1 MANDD
6 YPDSSIGSLLNDLLG
21 GLTNKNRSCRGVDS
35 GHREFGWARVGHE
48 FSIGI
53 STPADSES
61 DSNEQVGDSCL
72 SETRRR
78 HKATLSTLDGAKDE
92 AETGGNRA
100 GTIRDRLCLSNPFR
114 RENIAISSLSGG
126 GRVIDSSKAI
136 QAQIQSRL
144 IKQVSEFRKRSLNAR
159 LNDAYERTEKL
170 FDVVDRLSMRI
181 QQPTHRCPRRLLRE
195 LSGFRQSLRR
205 DNIRL
210 RKASNASTVTE
221 LKSIE
226 VMPMNNQ
233 SDIND

>member
-6 YPDSSIGSLLNDLLG
+6 YPDSSIDSLLNDLLG
-21 GLTNKNRSCRGVDS
+21 VLTNKNRSCRGVDS
-35 GHREFGWARVGHE
+35 DHREFGWARVGHE

-53 STPADSES
+53 GTPADSES

-114 RENIAISSLSGG
+114 RVNIAISSLSGG
-126 GRVIDSSKAI
+126 DRIIDSSEAI
-136 QAQIQSRL
+136 QVQIQSRL
-144 IKQVSEFRKRSLNAR
+144 IDQINEFIKSSLNVR
-159 LNDAYERTEKL
+159 LNNVYERTEKL
-170 FDVVDRLSMRI
+170 FDVVDRLSVRI

-210 RKASNASTVTE
+210 RKTSDASTVTE

-226 VMPMNNQ
+226 VMPMSNQ